1 MLRLRIKEVAEAQGL
16 NRSQLQLKSG
26 VTLPLL
32 NRYWSNNTTEVKL
45 DALYKIANALGV
57 RAGDL
62 IVGEEETAQGSAVID
77 EAA

>member
-1 MLRLRIKEVAEAQGL
+1 MLRLRVKETAEAQGF

-32 NRYWSNNTTEVKL
+32 NRYWANNTTEVKL
-45 DALYKIANALGV
+45 DALRRIAIALGV

-62 IVGEEETAQGSAVID
+62 IVEEEEKVI
-77 EAA
+77 A